1 MFPVIDVFAGPGGLN
16 EGFSQI
22 RDAQGQKQFEIL
34 ASFEMDKFACETLR
48 IRETVRSLS
57 KDSPDYAR
65 YLEFTTG
72 NLSWSDLEK
81 DDFSV
86 HFAEAGAVVQELV
99 LGEETRNE
107 SDEIIRKRL
116 GGRPNSD
123 PWVLIGGPPCQAYS
137 LVGRSRR
144 KNDETFESDHKHF
157 LYKEYLHIL
166 EEFKPH
172 IFVMENVKGLL
183 SSTNNGDGMFEKI
196 MSDLRQPSAE
206 VEYEIRSLVVSDE
219 PSRLRPRDFIVRS
232 EDFGI
237 PQKRHRV
244 ILLGVR
250 KDISSRVPRRVLQP
264 AESQVTVRDAIG
276 DLPKVATSPTNRKPL
291 ANLDWDNELQQGLK
305 LIQETYSNEA
315 QSSRTPLES
324 ENAAGRFDVW
334 AKNRTDGKTAQHS
347 PRQHMISDLVRYR
360 LMAEIAQR
368 TGVSPKFTELPKS
381 LLPDHKNAKGKDVS
395 FADRFRVQA
404 WDIPATTVV
413 SHISKDGHYYIHP
426 DPQQNRSLT
435 VREAARLQTFP
446 DDYFFAGPRTQQF
459 HQVGNAV
466 PPLLANQIGYL
477 ISEMIADLN
486 SSTDF

>member
-1 MFPVIDVFAGPGGLN
+1 MIPVIDVFAGPGGLN

-22 RDAQGQKQFEIL
+22 RDAHGQKQFEIL
-34 ASFEMDKFACETLR
+34 ASFEMDKVACETLR
-48 IRETVRSLS
+48 IRESVRSLE

-72 NLSWSDLEK
+72 SLGWSDLAK
-81 DDFSV
+81 DDFSA
-86 HFAEAGAVVQELV
+86 HLAKAKTVVQELV
-99 LGEETRNE
+99 LGEATRNE
-107 SDEIIRKRL
+107 SDEVIRKRL
-116 GGRPNSD
+116 EGRLESD

-144 KNDETFESDHKHF
+144 KNDESFESDHKHF

-166 EEFKPH
+166 EAFKPH

-196 MSDLRQPSAE
+196 MSDLRQPSVE

-219 PSRLRPRDFIVRS
+219 PSSLKPRDFIVRS

-250 KDISSRVPRRVLQP
+250 KDIAWKIPRRALQP
-264 AESQVTVRDAIG
+264 AEAQVTVRDAIA
-276 DLPKVATSPTNRKPL
+276 DLPVVTTSPTNRKPL
-291 ANLDWDNELQQGLK
+291 ADLNWDNELRQGLRLVRK
-305 LIQETYSNEA
+305 KYPRKTH
-315 QSSRTPLES
+315 SSATLPTS
-324 ENAAGRFDVW
+324 QAAADRFDQW
-334 AKNRTDGKTAQHS
+334 AKNRNDGKVAQHS

-404 WDIPATTVV
+404 WDTPATTVV

-426 DPQQNRSLT
+426 DPRQNRSLT

-446 DDYFFAGPRTQQF
+446 DDYYFAGPRTQQF

-466 PPLLANQIGYL
+466 PPLLANQI
-477 ISEMIADLN
+477 ADLICQMV
-486 SSTDF
+486 TDLKSKADL